1 MMSQKIWIFGQKTL
15 PFGPNNQFFSTLRPH
30 NPLFCSQPDLTQYDH
45 IFPNGVG
52 HAEADDAEVCG
63 LMRICAYAEA
73 LRKTKSVCAIV
84 GKKNKVK
91 NRTKLGRRRARAK
104 TVKIPNKN
112 SKKSIKLGQKMGQ

>member
-1 MMSQKIWIFGQKTL
+1 MISVGT
-15 PFGPNNQFFSTLRPH
+15 R
-30 NPLFCSQPDLTQYDH
+30 D
-45 IFPNGVG
+45 G

-73 LRKTKSVCAIV
+73 IRKTKSVCAIV

-104 TVKIPNKN
+104 TVKILNKN
-112 SKKSIKLGQKMGQ
+112 SQKSIKNRPKMGPKW